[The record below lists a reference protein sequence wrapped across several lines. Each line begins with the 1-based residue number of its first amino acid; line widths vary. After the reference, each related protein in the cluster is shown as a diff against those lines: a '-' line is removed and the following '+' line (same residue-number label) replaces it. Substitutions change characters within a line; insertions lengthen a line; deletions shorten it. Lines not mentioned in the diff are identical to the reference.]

1 MSGKVLAA
9 IAVGAMILGPYRIT
23 ADEKKIDPCAL
34 VTKAEVEAA
43 MGTLKEQPKA
53 GTGLYPG
60 ISTSAKRFISIL
72 KSKQS
77 HSTRSR
83 RK

>member
-53 GTGLYPG
+53 GTGLPG

-72 KSKQS
+72 KSK
-77 HSTRSR
+77 
-83 RK
+83 